1 MRRLIVI
8 VVVIAMIAGLA
19 FFLKSFWGGGE
30 DAWVCI
36 QNQWVKHGNPSA
48 QMPASGC
55 GLTTSISTS
64 TPPTVAVAEF
74 KKTGY
79 LTRSDGSAGN
89 NGWNLLYEEP
99 GAPALRVSL
108 RFTSQSACHYQD
120 KAEVCVADSVAGDL
134 VTVRG
139 IREGGSVVVRSMDTT
154 GRFGSG
160 YFPPGY

>member
-1 MRRLIVI
+1 MKRLII
-8 VVVIAMIAGLA
+8 AIVVIAVIVGIA
-19 FFLKSFWGGGE
+19 FSLKSFWSGGE
-30 DAWVCI
+30 DGWLCV

-55 GLTTSISTS
+55 VPTTSISTS
-64 TPPTVAVAEF
+64 TPPTATVMEF
-74 KKTGY
+74 EKTGY

-99 GAPALRVSL
+99 GKPALRVSL
-108 RFTSQSACHYQD
+108 RFTSESVCHYQD
-120 KAEVCVADSVAGDL
+120 KAEVCVADSVVGDL

-139 IREGGSVVVRSMDTT
+139 IRDGGSVVVRSMDTT
-154 GRFGSG
+154 GRFGGG